1 MLEPQYVERTTGRF
15 HAFFVS
21 SRFVLFRKRVMDIT
35 AKASIDANILEGIC
49 PSCVG
54 LTSSVHPEVQ
64 TPNEEANSQTGV
76 STKNALL
83 TTNTSFSC
91 INSSTEHWYAL
102 RTTYGREKKASD
114 YLILKGIKAFYPT
127 ITTVKEVSGKRQMLE
142 ESRIPNLF
150 FAYGSFD
157 VLKEYVYDNVHEETK
172 HLRFYYRH
180 RHVGANIEKE
190 PLIVPDSQIR
200 SLMIICNS
208 GVDDILLQPF
218 PVEKFQKGQRVVIT
232 EGEFKGV
239 EGVVARFQ
247 GQQRVGIVIDG
258 LLTMTTA
265 YIPSAFLVKC

>member
-1 MLEPQYVERTTGRF
+1 MNTQLKNDDVQ
-15 HAFFVS
+15 
-21 SRFVLFRKRVMDIT
+21 KRRDNVIKSPRIGVIPN
-35 AKASIDANILEGIC
+35 AL
-49 PSCVG
+49 
-54 LTSSVHPEVQ
+54 PEVQ
-64 TPNEEANSQTGV
+64 NHSNGENSQTGV
-76 STKNALL
+76 STKNALS
-83 TTNTSFSC
+83 TKSTSFSN
-91 INSSTEHWYAL
+91 INLTSEHWYAL
-102 RTTYGREKKASD
+102 RTTYGREKKAYD
-114 YLILKGIKAFYPT
+114 YLIRKGIKAFYPT

-150 FAYGSFD
+150 FAYDSFA

-190 PLIVPDSQIR
+190 PLIVPDSQIQ

-247 GQQRVGIVIDG
+247 GQQRVGIVIEG

-265 YIPSAFLVKC
+265 YIPSAFLKITK

>member
-1 MLEPQYVERTTGRF
+1 MNTSKDEFIRGGGGTPPC
-15 HAFFVS
+15 A
-21 SRFVLFRKRVMDIT
+21 
-35 AKASIDANILEGIC
+35 
-49 PSCVG
+49 G
-54 LTSSVHPEVQ
+54 LTSNALPEVQ
-64 TPNEEANSQTGV
+64 NHSNGENSQTGV
-76 STKNALL
+76 STKNALS
-83 TTNTSFSC
+83 TTGTSFSN
-91 INSSTEHWYAL
+91 INLTSVHWYAL
-102 RTTYGREKKASD
+102 RTTYGREKKAYD
-114 YLILKGIKAFYPT
+114 YLIRKGIKAFYPT

-150 FAYGSFD
+150 FAYDSFA

-180 RHVGANIEKE
+180 RHVGTNIEKE

-265 YIPSAFLVKC
+265 YIPSAFLKKIIFE